1 MSVYINDLGEY
12 PRYMGDVQLV
22 LPEWQPGDALPAGWS
37 EVVEVLGPSVDE
49 TQTYYEVAPIQVDGV
64 WTQQWEVRPLTE
76 EEIAT
81 RQAPITAREK
91 LKTIVGLTDAEIGAL
106 IRGLR

>member
-22 LPEWQPGDALPAGWS
+22 MPEWQSGDALPIGWS

-49 TQTYYEVAPIQVDGV
+49 TQTYYEVAPIEIDGV
-64 WTQQWEVRPLTE
+64 WTQQWEVRELTE
-76 EEIAT
+76 EELAI
-81 RQAPITAREK
+81 RNAPRTAREK
-91 LKTIVGLTDAEIGAL
+91 LAGIGLTSYELDAL
-106 IRGLR
+106 FRGR